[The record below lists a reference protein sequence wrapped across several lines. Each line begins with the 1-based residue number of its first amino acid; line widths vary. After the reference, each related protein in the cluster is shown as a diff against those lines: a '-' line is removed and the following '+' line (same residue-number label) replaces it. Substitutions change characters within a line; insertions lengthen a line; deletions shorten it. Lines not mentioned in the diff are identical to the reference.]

1 MSTTTLEKP
10 AAERPG
16 TPTFWARLDEWTK
29 LLAQPRTVNILLV
42 VVVLLAAWFR
52 FHGLDWD
59 SGRHLHPDE
68 RFLSTVTND
77 IKWPKNFSQYFDPNS
92 STLSPYSIPNM

>member
-29 LLAQPRTVNILLV
+29 LLAQPRTRGVR
-42 VVVLLAAWFR
+42 LAIVAR
-52 FHGLDWD
+52 FEIDAHVDPVTHVTLP
-59 SGRHLHPDE
+59 LE
-68 RFLSTVTND
+68 RSAC
-77 IKWPKNFSQYFDPNS
+77 
-92 STLSPYSIPNM
+92 STLEGPAQSEPLGWAAGCSPVRVGVAEWARVPA